1 MSLLEKISSPEDL
14 RRLKLEELPGLCDEI
29 RQYMISCCAVNPG
42 HLGSSLGAV
51 EIAVAVHYVYDTPS
65 DKLIWDVGHQAY
77 AHKLLTGR
85 REAFVNNRKLG
96 GLSGFPNRKESIYD
110 AFGTGHS
117 STSISAALGFSIA
130 ASLNGT
136 GEKCVAVIGDGA
148 MTGGLAFE
156 GLNNAGA
163 SDADLLVILNDNGI
177 SIDRNSGALS
187 KHLLKITTSRTYN
200 RLKKNV
206 WDCIGATAFRRLI
219 QRFVKNLRHAFIHTP
234 SGPLFTALGFRYFGP
249 LDGNDVVMLV
259 SALERLKGMKGP
271 RLLHVVTKKGKG
283 YTAAEEDQV
292 TWHAPG
298 LFDPSTGK
306 RLKQDSSVSRY
317 QDVFGETL
325 LELAR
330 KDGRIVGVT
339 PAMASGCGMN
349 LLMKE
354 MPGRCFDVGIAE
366 GHAVTFSAGLAAA
379 GLLPFCNIYSS
390 FAQRAYDNIV
400 HDVVLQGLKVVFCF
414 DRSGLVGED
423 GATHHGMLDILSLRS
438 LAGITICSPMDE
450 SELRNMMYSA
460 TLPSWG
466 PTVIRYPR
474 GKGEGLQWRGTAM
487 EEIRRGKARM
497 ISDGRSVAVL
507 SLGPLGNGVREAID
521 RYVSEGGSPVLHY
534 DMRFAAPVD
543 EDALRHSADVADT
556 IITVEDGNVEGG
568 LFGIVSEYVASH
580 GYAVTVVPLGAK
592 GMFVPQGAQAELHAM
607 CGNDADGIYRCIIS
621 HKAIK
626 KDWKNL

>member
-1 MSLLEKISSPEDL
+1 MSLLEKISSPSDL
-14 RRLKLEELPGLCDEI
+14 RRLDTEQLPQLCKEI
-29 RQYMISCCAVNPG
+29 REYLVQCCAVNPG

-51 EIAVAVHYVYDTPS
+51 EIAVAVHYVYNTPH

-85 REAFVNNRKLG
+85 REAFVYNRKLG
-96 GLSGFPNRKESIYD
+96 GLSGFPNRHESKYD

-117 STSISAALGFSIA
+117 STSISAALGFSVA
-130 ASLNGT
+130 ASLRGT

-163 SDADLLVILNDNGI
+163 TDADLLVILNDNGI
-177 SIDRNSGALS
+177 SIDKNSGALS
-187 KHLLKITTSRTYN
+187 NHLLKITTSQTYN
-200 RLKKNV
+200 RIKKNI
-206 WDCIGATAFRRLI
+206 WDITGATALRRMI
-219 QRFVKNLRHAFIHTP
+219 QRFVKNLRHAFIPTP

-249 LDGNDVVMLV
+249 VDGNDVLKLV
-259 SALERLKGMKGP
+259 SALQRLKEMGGP

-283 YTAAEEDQV
+283 YMAAEADQV

-298 LFDPSTGK
+298 LFDPLTGK
-306 RLKQDSSVSRY
+306 RIGHDSSVSRY

-330 KDGRIVGVT
+330 ADERIVGVT

-354 MPGRCFDVGIAE
+354 IPSRCFDVGIAE

-379 GLLPFCNIYSS
+379 GMLPFCNIYSS

-400 HDVVLQGLKVVFCF
+400 HDVVLQGLKVVLCF

-423 GATHHGMLDILSLRS
+423 GATHHGVLDIPSLRS
-438 LAGITICSPMDE
+438 LPGLTICSPLNE
-450 SELRNMMYSA
+450 VELRNMMYSA

-466 PTVIRYPR
+466 PVVIRYPR
-474 GKGEGLQWRGTAM
+474 GYGEGLQWRNLPM
-487 EEIRRGKARM
+487 EEIPYGKAHL
-497 ISDGRSVAVL
+497 ISEGRSVAIL
-507 SLGPLGNGVREAID
+507 SLGPLGNRAEEAALKFEAD
-521 RYVSEGGSPVLHY
+521 YGCRPLHYNMRFVSPV
-534 DMRFAAPVD
+534 DT
-543 EDALRHSADVADT
+543 DALKHAAEAADVFVT
-556 IITVEDGNVEGG
+556 IEDGNVEGG
-568 LFGIVSEYVASH
+568 LFGAVSEYVAANAMDVRVIPVGVKGEFIPQGTQKELYHICGSDIE
-580 GYAVTVVPLGAK
+580 GIYAVLQK
-592 GMFVPQGAQAELHAM
+592 NF
-607 CGNDADGIYRCIIS
+607 
-621 HKAIK
+621 K
-626 KDWKNL
+626 K